1 MRINKICPKIC
12 PKILPFVKI
21 RNKNDLPSVC
31 VVSVTV
37 CYCLLASGAI
47 WKPFWRVLII

>member
-1 MRINKICPKIC
+1 MGINKIC

-21 RNKNDLPSVC
+21 RNRNDLPSVC

-37 CYCLLASGAI
+37 C
-47 WKPFWRVLII
+47 